1 MSEDI
6 YQPLADDFSD
16 VWAAAGLSIDIVT
29 EADGAVISMTTIVG
43 GGGSPMSPMAQKGD
57 TVLTVPRPR

>member
-43 GGGSPMSPMAQKGD
+43 GGGSPMSPMA
-57 TVLTVPRPR
+57 

>member
-16 VWAAAGLSIDIVT
+16 VSAAAGLSIDIVR

-43 GGGSPMSPMAQKGD
+43 GGGSPMARKATPS
-57 TVLTVPRPR
+57 